1 MCLTIVSPRAAALRV
16 LAHRRDTFDRIT
28 THAYSLAAFQE
39 EAVARASQII
49 RRRGGVIIADSVGL
63 GKTFIAAALLES
75 ALRSGEKCVVAIPS
89 ALKKAWQTA
98 LRPLLESHSAGLT
111 IITHAQLSRRHAFA
125 DAGLVVVDEAHA
137 FRSPNTHRYRALRR
151 CCRGSKVVLLTATPV
166 NNSLSDLYF
175 QLRLYAADQTF
186 RDIGIGSLVALLLAK
201 DTDAD
206 ALQRLRHATMIRRT
220 RAQVRARSDCVA
232 LPDGSILR
240 FPGRRELIAVPYPP
254 LIPVDVVS
262 TAITSLSFAA
272 YRDDVTPL
280 LITLSLLKRMQS
292 SRHAFLIS
300 IVRLIDLHERFVR
313 ALDEGRLL
321 VARSGRTQGDQL
333 FFPELVA
340 DEIPPGVCIDEL
352 SARAQSDLRALQT
365 IRAVVDHADDLKAAR
380 LIELLRERGSAR
392 TIVFTE
398 FRDTAEDLWRT
409 LRSRFQVGLI
419 TGDSAW
425 LGLARASRLEVIRRF
440 APIANGA
447 KPPPDHEAVHVLI
460 ATDVLAEG
468 MNLQDADA
476 VVSYDLPWNPV
487 RLIQRAGRVD
497 RIGSDH
503 TGIKIYNFLPDR
515 EFDVFLGLVHRIR
528 QKLADIGSAVGQE
541 TAVLDPDE
549 IIQAFEQDDATDDF
563 AAEEIAGA
571 GPEGSI
577 ATLVSHPFRVLCCWN
592 RRGVSRELIVDAD
605 RVWEDHP
612 LADQI
617 IRAALEENVARPFD
631 PESQI
636 RRSRNYLEAESAD
649 GAAAKD
655 VAYLAREIQRAASRL
670 GLLLT
675 PEIAAEVD
683 LTLDQLGGFLG
694 DWRSFAR
701 RLRGDAAPSKLLDVL
716 AEVRS
721 NCSAGPRENGG
732 EWTLIAVLGSD

>member
-1 MCLTIVSPRAAALRV
+1 MCLTVVSPRAAALRI
-16 LAHRRDTFDRIT
+16 LANRRGSFDRVG
-28 THAYSLAAFQE
+28 THTYSLAAFQE

-49 RRRGGVIIADSVGL
+49 RQRGGVIVADSVGL

-75 ALRSGEKCVVAIPS
+75 ALVAGEKCVVAIPS

-98 LRPLLESHSAGLT
+98 LRPLLESYPASLT

-125 DAGLVVVDEAHA
+125 QAGLVVVDEAHA
-137 FRSPNTHRYRALRR
+137 FRSPNTHRYRVLRR
-151 CCRGSKVVLLTATPV
+151 CCRGSRVVLLTATPV

-175 QLRLYAADQTF
+175 QLRLYAPDQAF
-186 RDIGIGSLVALLLAK
+186 RDIGIGSLAALLFAN
-201 DTDAD
+201 DTDSGAM
-206 ALQRLRHATMIRRT
+206 LRLRQAAMIRRT
-220 RAQVRARSDCVA
+220 RAQVRATSDDVA

-240 FPGRRELIAVPYPP
+240 FPGRRELVAVPYPP
-254 LIPVDVVS
+254 LIPVDVVNA
-262 TAITSLSFAA
+262 AITSLSFAA
-272 YRDDVTPL
+272 YRDGVTPL

-292 SRHAFLIS
+292 SRHAFLVS
-300 IVRLIDLHERFVR
+300 IVRLIGLHERFAR
-313 ALDEGRLL
+313 ALGEGRLL
-321 VARSGRTQGDQL
+321 VARGARTQGDQL

-340 DEIPPGVCIDEL
+340 DEIPPGICIDDL
-352 SARAQSDLRALQT
+352 SARAQSDLRGLHS
-365 IRAVVDHADDLKAAR
+365 IRAAVNDADDLKAAG
-380 LIELLRERGSAR
+380 LIELLRQRGSAR

-425 LGLARASRLEVIRRF
+425 LGLARAPRLEVIRRF

-468 MNLQDADA
+468 MNLQDADG

-503 TGIKIYNFLPDR
+503 TCIKIYNFLPDR
-515 EFDVFLGLVHRIR
+515 EFDVFLGLVRRIR
-528 QKLADIGSAVGQE
+528 QKLADMGSAVGQE

-549 IIQAFEQDDATDDF
+549 IGEAFARDDATDDF
-563 AAEEIAGA
+563 AAAELAGA
-571 GPEGSI
+571 GPEGSV
-577 ATLVSHPFRVLCCWN
+577 ATTTPNPCRVLCCWS
-592 RRGVSRELIVDAD
+592 RQGVLRELLVYAA
-605 RVWEDHP
+605 RVWENP
-612 LADQI
+612 RLADRI
-617 IRAALEENVARPFD
+617 IRAALDCNHARPFNAA
-631 PESQI
+631 PHIARAQE
-636 RRSRNYLEAESAD
+636 YLEAESAD
-649 GAAAKD
+649 GAGAKD

-675 PEIAAEVD
+675 PELAAEVD

-701 RLRGDAAPSKLLDVL
+701 RLRGSADPSKLLKVL

-721 NCSAGPRENGG
+721 NCSGGSRENGG